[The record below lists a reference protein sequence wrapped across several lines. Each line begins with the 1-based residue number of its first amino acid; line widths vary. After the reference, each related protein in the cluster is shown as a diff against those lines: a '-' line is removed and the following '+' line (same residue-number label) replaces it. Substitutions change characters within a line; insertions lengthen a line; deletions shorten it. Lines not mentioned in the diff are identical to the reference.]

1 MKMNLIV
8 ITNKNYDSKVISY
21 RSKIENQNA
30 RNMGIR
36 NDKVIIIKITNLSLL
51 ATHSEVNYDSPSN
64 FQKITFSLFL
74 FIVFIIS

>member
-1 MKMNLIV
+1 MNLIV

-51 ATHSEVNYDSPSN
+51 ATHSEVNYDSL
-64 FQKITFSLFL
+64 QMGISLQDM
-74 FIVFIIS
+74 STN

>member
-36 NDKVIIIKITNLSLL
+36 NDKVIIIKITKLSLL
-51 ATHSEVNYDSPSN
+51 ANHSEVKHDSL
-64 FQKITFSLFL
+64 QMRISLQDM
-74 FIVFIIS
+74 STN

>member
-8 ITNKNYDSKVISY
+8 ITNKLQKKKSDSKVVRY

-36 NDKVIIIKITNLSLL
+36 NEKSNNNKNNKVDPLSKSFR
-51 ATHSEVNYDSPSN
+51 SE
-64 FQKITFSLFL
+64 L
-74 FIVFIIS
+74 